1 MKEVPPVFGAHK
13 RNYLLELASAI
24 REETSERGLA
34 NAGLGFNRVAAG
46 WLGYDLDDSN
56 FVDGAGDRGIDFWFE
71 SDSGFDIFQCKSHE
85 LTESGDVDLS
95 SFDNDGVLDL
105 GRVKLFLESDNPIES
120 QNEALK
126 KFRHAWEHAVSSRRT
141 AKEPEPISVNLRLV
155 LLGEGLTGQ
164 AQIEFDDFCASLTK
178 AHSVGNVPLEYRASL
193 CTVDQLLEG
202 RWRLENREWRDS
214 KGAKKETVDLHPEK
228 IDEALLKKGS
238 AVFYCDAV
246 DLVRAYQ
253 EFGYQLFEPNVRCN
267 ITQSK
272 VNAAIRESVRHRI
285 TRDEFRF
292 LNNGVTIICQSFQKP
307 SSNRPYF
314 RVTKP
319 GVVNGLQTVFAL
331 HEAYNELSQADK
343 IHFET
348 NCQVLVRLLPEDSL
362 RDVNR
367 LVRATNTQNP
377 MQARNLR
384 SNNTEQ
390 VQFER
395 LFAELGWFY
404 ERKQG
409 AWEAFAA
416 DPRRWRTLQNKNRA
430 HFQVQSTAGRPKMR
444 RVDNEALAQTWLSF
458 TGFSEEAVQS
468 RRQIF
473 EADEWYDFIFQH
485 IPKRHGFDL
494 NHKLD
499 DARQECLNQAPPPA
513 LMLASYLS
521 REFARKTAPTPKEN
535 RDQAIKR
542 LRIDTTSTPKERVQE
557 ILNDDTDFLLGQV
570 LYGMSF
576 EFVELL
582 GFILYKVLDTEIS
595 IIGPKILSNES
606 FSMLSQQLDF
616 DSVRKKVLENQCG
629 EKDILSVMWWVF
641 RHLVDEM
648 LGGAWR
654 SGYLSARNRTRFI
667 HSPETRKRLEQGAL
681 QLHQFTQRTQLTRPW
696 AVGIKPGKGL
706 FGFVRDALTQTS

>member
-1 MKEVPPVFGAHK
+1 LSGAHK
-13 RNYLLELASAI
+13 RNFLSELASAI

-34 NAGLGFNRVAAG
+34 NTGLGFNRVAAA
-46 WLGYDLDDSN
+46 WLGYELDDGN

-71 SDSGFDIFQCKSHE
+71 TDSGFEIFQCKSHE
-85 LTESGDVDLS
+85 LSETGDIDPS
-95 SFDNDGVLDL
+95 PFNNEGVLDL
-105 GRVKLFLESDNPIES
+105 GRVEDFLESDRPMEDLR
-120 QNEALK
+120 EPLK

-141 AKEPEPISVNLRLV
+141 AKDPEAISVNMRLV
-155 LLGEGLTGQ
+155 LLGQGLTSP
-164 AQIEFDDFCASLTK
+164 AQTEFEDFCTTLAK
-178 AHSVGNVPLEYRASL
+178 PHSVGNVPIEYSASL

-214 KGAKKETVDLHPEK
+214 KGVKKDTVDLHPEK
-228 IDEALLKKGS
+228 VDEALLNKRS
-238 AVFYCDAV
+238 AVFYSNAV

-272 VNAAIRESVRHRI
+272 VNAAIRESVRHRS
-285 TRDEFRF
+285 TREEFRF
-292 LNNGVTIICQSFQKP
+292 LNNGVTIICQGFQKP
-307 SSNRPYF
+307 SSNRPFF

-331 HEAYNELSQADK
+331 HQAYNELPQADK
-343 IHFET
+343 VHFET
-348 NCQVLVRLLPEDSL
+348 SCQVLVRLLPEDSL
-362 RDVNR
+362 KDVNR

-384 SNNTEQ
+384 SNNNEQ

-416 DPRRWRTLQNKNRA
+416 DPRRWRTLQNKSKA
-430 HFQVQSTAGRPKMR
+430 HFQVQSPAGRPRMR
-444 RVDNEALAQTWLSF
+444 RVDNETLAQTWLSF

-473 EADEWYDFIFQH
+473 DADDWYDFIFQH
-485 IPKRHGFDL
+485 TPKRHGFDL
-494 NHKLD
+494 NHKLE
-499 DARQECLNQAPPPA
+499 DARQECLNQAPSPA
-513 LMLASYLS
+513 LMLASYLA
-521 REFARKTAPTPKEN
+521 REFARKIAPTPKEN

-542 LRIDTTSTPKERVQE
+542 LKIDTISTPKEKVQE
-557 ILNDDTDFLLGQV
+557 ILNNDNDFLLGQI

-576 EFVELL
+576 EFVELV
-582 GFILYKVLDTEIS
+582 GFVLYKVLDADLS
-595 IIGPKILSNES
+595 VIGPRILANES
-606 FSMLSQQLDF
+606 FFLLNQQLDF
-616 DSVRKKVLENQCG
+616 DSVKKKVLETQFG
-629 EKDILSVMWWVF
+629 EKDILAVLWWAF

-667 HSPETRKRLEQGAL
+667 HSSETRKRLEEGAL

-706 FGFVRDALTQTS
+706 FGFVREVLTQVG